1 MESIEPNILS
11 AEEQQLYSLRMMSSG
26 SPQQGIQLAISA
38 IKEKQGRIFFY
49 PEPGNAVWKMW
60 WSPDNGTPVM
70 LPIGVCIPM
79 SGQYAAIQFGT
90 ERAQTNEAISLFKR
104 IPDLSMIQE
113 DAERFNKGWRKS
125 FTVAELCE
133 PLNNSAE
140 TNNTDKNAD
149 AKAAFD
155 DLAKTINNLS
165 SKL

>member
-1 MESIEPNILS
+1 MQNSEPDILS

-26 SPQQGIQLAISA
+26 SPNQGIHLAISA

-60 WSPDNGTPVM
+60 WSPGNGTPVM

-79 SGQYAAIQFGT
+79 SGQYAAMQFGNT
-90 ERAQTNEAISLFKR
+90 QTTEAISMFKR
-104 IPDLSMIQE
+104 IPDLSLTQE

-133 PLNNSAE
+133 PFNYSAE
-140 TNNTDKNAD
+140 TNNTDENAD
-149 AKAAFD
+149 AKAAFEK
-155 DLAKTINNLS
+155 LAQTINNLS
-165 SKL
+165 SKI